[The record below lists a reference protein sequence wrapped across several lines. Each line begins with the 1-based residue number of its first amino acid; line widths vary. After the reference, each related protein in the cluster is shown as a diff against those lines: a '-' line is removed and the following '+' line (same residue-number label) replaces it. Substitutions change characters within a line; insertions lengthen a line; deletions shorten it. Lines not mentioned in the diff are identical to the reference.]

1 MDRSIKEDLYKKSCA
16 SSRSSSDSTLYQA
29 GVKNEL
35 KSLCRRDSG
44 FPLCS
49 CSHRL
54 GVRLCRSA
62 SLCREPSW
70 SVPGSSCGD
79 AGLNGRYDLQV
90 HAMAA
95 LEREVAKDRERQAIC
110 VDYSLAVRFP
120 QGHDGEAAR
129 PSRDTASQGTA
140 KSADVLDGRAVRGD
154 HQGVRLAQGRRS
166 RQGSQGGAAGSLGHR
181 LSHRRYHVGEA
192 VGLFQSPTL
201 AAALRDQDEDRAYS
215 LPLGRDRAGDSFSTT
230 NNHELVCMGP
240 QDPGVER
247 TSDCHPQVPGFPSY
261 SQGQVSQGAS
271 YEVHGG
277 LSNARGSRGFHA
289 RWPFDG
295 HVEALPRHEEVGCR
309 GHHSY
314 LASAAGWPISFL
326 CFCDWL
332 VERFIL
338 DQHKPECPL
347 CGAPPEA
354 GQRYCDSCY
363 KELGLGE

>member
-1 MDRSIKEDLYKKSCA
+1 MDRGIKEDLYKKSCA
-16 SSRSSSDSTLYQA
+16 LPHGSSDSTLYQA

-54 GVRLCRSA
+54 GGRLCRSA

-70 SVPGSSCGD
+70 SAPGSSCGD

-110 VDYSLAVRFP
+110 IDYSLAVRFP
-120 QGHDGEAAR
+120 QGDDGEVAG
-129 PSRDTASQGTA
+129 PCRDTASQGTA

-154 HQGVRLAQGRRS
+154 HQGVR
-166 RQGSQGGAAGSLGHR
+166 AAAS
-181 LSHRRYHVGEA
+181 
-192 VGLFQSPTL
+192 VGLWKSPP
-201 AAALRDQDEDRAYS
+201 A
-215 LPLGRDRAGDSFSTT
+215 
-230 NNHELVCMGP
+230 
-240 QDPGVER
+240 
-247 TSDCHPQVPGFPSY
+247 
-261 SQGQVSQGAS
+261 
-271 YEVHGG
+271 
-277 LSNARGSRGFHA
+277 
-289 RWPFDG
+289 
-295 HVEALPRHEEVGCR
+295 
-309 GHHSY
+309 
-314 LASAAGWPISFL
+314 WPISFL

-332 VERFIL
+332 VERLVL